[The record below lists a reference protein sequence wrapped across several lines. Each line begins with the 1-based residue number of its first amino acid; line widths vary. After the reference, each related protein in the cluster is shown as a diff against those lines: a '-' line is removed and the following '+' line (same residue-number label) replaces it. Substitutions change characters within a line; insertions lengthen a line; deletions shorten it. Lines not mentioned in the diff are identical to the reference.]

1 MARPVEYQALYDLL
15 DDFGKGVVE
24 SAQSNLRIVRRIG
37 GKQRR
42 RVASGNL
49 LKSLAFLMKKKGQT
63 SSLEFYAEGSAG
75 IYADFIEQG
84 VNGTEKSQNAP
95 FSFRKGKVPFGPIY
109 EWIKVKGIKPRNIDD
124 PNKMKRSQFT
134 TAAKESKRQGKELT
148 QDDLMRQMAARMSY
162 GIARKGIAGIHYFE
176 EAIDTELEKR
186 GEDFQNAVE
195 RIIEEV
201 INKRK
206 SK

>member
-109 EWIKVKGIKPRNIDD
+109 EIGRAHV
-124 PNKMKRSQFT
+124 
-134 TAAKESKRQGKELT
+134 
-148 QDDLMRQMAARMSY
+148 
-162 GIARKGIAGIHYFE
+162 
-176 EAIDTELEKR
+176 
-186 GEDFQNAVE
+186 
-195 RIIEEV
+195 
-201 INKRK
+201 
-206 SK
+206 